1 MILISVGTQ
10 LPFDRLIR
18 AVDRWAVDHARTD
31 VIAQVG
37 PTRYRPVA
45 LKSFPHVAY
54 DVFRDLQKDCKVMVC
69 HAGMGSIITAMEFG
83 KPIIVMPRNH
93 RLGEHRNGHQ
103 FATLRQFGNRPGIY
117 PAETEVEL
125 LALLERVDELT
136 AYPTLNTIASD
147 AFVEQLAEIV
157 HRPSKS
163 SAVRRLRNFLS
174 GKRTG
179 TIDRIDA

>member
-1 MILISVGTQ
+1 VILISVGTQ

-18 AVDRWAVDHARTD
+18 TVDRWAMEGGRTD
-31 VIAQVG
+31 VIAQIG

-45 LKSFPHVAY
+45 MQSFAHVAY
-54 DVFRDLQKDCKVMVC
+54 DTFRDLQRECTVMVC

-117 PAETEVEL
+117 PAQTEVEL
-125 LALLERVDELT
+125 LSLLERVDELT

-147 AFVEQLAEIV
+147 VFVEQLADLV
-157 HRPSKS
+157 NQPAKTST
-163 SAVRRLRNFLS
+163 VRRIRHFLS
-174 GKRTG
+174 GKQSGATY
-179 TIDRIDA
+179 